1 LTKCHWEECIEL
13 SIFCGE
19 RSLGMLGDGVWDCGL
34 LELVIGFGVV
44 EKTCVCLFL
53 L

>member
-1 LTKCHWEECIEL
+1 
-13 SIFCGE
+13 
-19 RSLGMLGDGVWDCGL
+19 MLGDGVWDCGL